1 MKFNY
6 RVNFNGTY
14 YAAGED
20 VPITGVE
27 EPKIEES
34 TPEIPE
40 QEEPKPVRRRGR
52 TARNRE

>member
-1 MKFNY
+1 MKFDH
-6 RVNFNGTY
+6 RVNHNGRY
-14 YAAGED
+14 YAAGEE
-20 VPITGVE
+20 VPISVVE
-27 EPKIEES
+27 DPEIEES

>member
-1 MKFNY
+1 MKFNH
-6 RVNFNGTY
+6 RINFNGTY

-20 VPITGVE
+20 VPIEGVE
-27 EPKIEES
+27 EPKVEES
-34 TPEIPE
+34 APEISE